1 MRNGGRGCS
10 LAREKPLDLLERQII
25 HNAVFRVDGSDIA
38 AGSVVGRGDFPQGTL
53 DAGVRDFGVDNMLLD
68 FGVSVGDKLQ
78 QSEYLPPELI
88 VAWGRFRMGVIFSA
102 IQLPRG

>member
-1 MRNGGRGCS
+1 
-10 LAREKPLDLLERQII
+10 
-25 HNAVFRVDGSDIA
+25 
-38 AGSVVGRGDFPQGTL
+38 
-53 DAGVRDFGVDNMLLD
+53 MLLD